1 MRCGGDVDRVRL
13 RGALSRPTA
22 CRRTRA
28 PSIRLLTSPLSLLLY
43 QSSQGLQRKY
53 IHATTLLHATMS
65 STTNDSGSLGN
76 ALLAKVGL
84 AAPAAPALPTS
95 FDYTPKTTPPL
106 SPTLAATSLPDEQLL
121 LASQLL
127 DSAEDAP
134 VALNGFRLTL
144 GEVVAAAR
152 HNKAVKIDGA
162 EEIKN
167 RIDESVA
174 FLKSK
179 VSVGRRSAD
188 RSEFA
193 RRDEI

>member
-1 MRCGGDVDRVRL
+1 MP
-13 RGALSRPTA
+13 AAAPAHTTA
-22 CRRTRA
+22 SNEA
-28 PSIRLLTSPLSLLLY
+28 QP
-43 QSSQGLQRKY
+43 
-53 IHATTLLHATMS
+53 
-65 STTNDSGSLGN
+65 SLGT
-76 ALLAKVGL
+76 ALLSKVGL
-84 AAPAAPALPTS
+84 APAPALPTS
-95 FDYTPKTTPPL
+95 FDHTPRTTPPL

-152 HNKAVKIDGA
+152 RNKQVKIDGA

-179 VSVGRRSAD
+179 VSAPRPLALS
-188 RSEFA
+188 
-193 RRDEI
+193 